1 MFVIVIILVKIV
13 IISDCM
19 MFFHGDGIWNSHQ
32 LHNLIP
38 DITLVPRNVQ
48 TILSRACEPTY
59 KISAP

>member
-1 MFVIVIILVKIV
+1 MFVVVIILVKIV

-38 DITLVPRNVQ
+38 NITLVPQNV
-48 TILSRACEPTY
+48 
-59 KISAP
+59 